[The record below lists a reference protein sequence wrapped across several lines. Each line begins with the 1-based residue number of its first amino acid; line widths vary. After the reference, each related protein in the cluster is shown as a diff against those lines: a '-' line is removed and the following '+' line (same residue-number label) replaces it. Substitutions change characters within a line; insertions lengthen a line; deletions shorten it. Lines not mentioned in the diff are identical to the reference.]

1 MKSISSIL
9 VPFDFSIESDNAL
22 KYAHFIAQSTN
33 CIVDVFN
40 AVSPPSEDVRGSLS
54 KAEVEALIEEKKKAN
69 WKRLDDIISHRK
81 FDDSRIRMNQLVLGY
96 NETLSEGVMRAVSLN
111 HSGLIITGTK
121 GVDGLPAV
129 TTNSNSS
136 DFITK
141 STCPV
146 LVVKHYDSALQL
158 NKILF
163 SSEFLEE
170 DDEKSLFLFELAKI
184 FNAEVTLA
192 HIMGDEDDSDKFNAN
207 LVRFAEKY
215 AVSHDNLICHYES
228 PIVKGIFNVATEL
241 EVDLLVMGYH
251 QSKVEEHELYGSLA
265 EDFINHTQF
274 PVLVLPM

>member
-1 MKSISSIL
+1 MKSINSIL

-22 KYAHFIAQSTN
+22 KYAHFVAQATN

-40 AVSPPSEDVRGSLS
+40 AVAPPSGAVR
-54 KAEVEALIEEKKKAN
+54 ETMTNIEIEELIEEKKKAN
-69 WKRLDDIISHRK
+69 WKRLDDIVSHHK
-81 FDDSRIRMNQLVLGY
+81 FDDAKIRMNQLVLG
-96 NETLSEGVMRAVSLN
+96 NKETLSEGVRRAVELN
-111 HSGLIITGTK
+111 NSGLIITGTK
-121 GVDGLPAV
+121 GIDGLPAMAA
-129 TTNSNSS
+129 NSNSGE
-136 DFITK
+136 FIIK

-146 LVVKHYDSALQL
+146 LVVKHYDSTLQL
-158 NKILF
+158 NKVLF
-163 SSEFLEE
+163 SSEFLEA

-192 HIMGDEDDSDKFNAN
+192 HILGDGDDSDKFNAN

-251 QSKVEEHELYGSLA
+251 KSRADEHELYGSLA